1 LPGSRRTSLTSK
13 ALRGREASRLHA
25 ALGVLSLATPNT
37 LRAAEPRPDDPAPE
51 ERSPSSEAELVPVL
65 LDEPSPL
72 AVDYAQYGVA
82 LSGEFLL
89 DAGPLCPDQATTPCI
104 MESGAGP
111 VLRGGYRPAG
121 PWYIGGAYQFAK
133 LESNN
138 LLRLG
143 ILQSLY
149 AEGRYYFDVGVLI
162 TPYVTWALGGA
173 IYGNEF
179 SAQTGG
185 VLTFVGGGF
194 EFELSRFAVIGVT
207 AAYEP
212 VLFASFEDTTG
223 QARDTGF
230 AQFAKISFV
239 VELRSEIGRE

>member
-1 LPGSRRTSLTSK
+1 VVATV
-13 ALRGREASRLHA
+13 A
-25 ALGVLSLATPNT
+25 APSPLY
-37 LRAAEPRPDDPAPE
+37 AAEPQPDDPAPA
-51 ERSPSSEAELVPVL
+51 ERARTSGPDPVPVL
-65 LDEPSPL
+65 LDEPTPL

-82 LSGEFLL
+82 LSGELLL

-111 VLRGGYRPAG
+111 VLRGGYRPSG
-121 PWYIGGAYQFAK
+121 PWYVGGAYQFAK

-149 AEGRYYFDVGVLI
+149 AEGRYYFDVGVSI
-162 TPYVTWALGGA
+162 TPYVNWALGGA

-185 VLTFVGGGF
+185 VMTFVGGGF
-194 EFELSRFAVIGVT
+194 EFELSRFAVIGAT
-207 AAYEP
+207 ASYQP
-212 VLFASFEDTTG
+212 VLFAAFQDTTG
-223 QARDTGF
+223 QERDAGF

>member
-1 LPGSRRTSLTSK
+1 V
-13 ALRGREASRLHA
+13 
-25 ALGVLSLATPNT
+25 LGLLVVATPT
-37 LRAAEPRPDDPAPE
+37 SLRAAEPLPDEPAPE
-51 ERSPSSEAELVPVL
+51 PPAPAPEPAPVPVL
-65 LDEPSPL
+65 LDEPTPL

-82 LSGEFLL
+82 LAGEFLL

-104 MESGAGP
+104 MESGSGP
-111 VLRGGYRPAG
+111 VLRGGYRPSG
-121 PWYIGGAYQFAK
+121 PWYVGGAYQFAK

-185 VLTFVGGGF
+185 VMSFVGGGF

-207 AAYEP
+207 ASYQP
-212 VLFASFEDTTG
+212 VLFAAFQDTTG
-223 QARDTGF
+223 QERDTGF

-239 VELRSEIGRE
+239 VELRSEITRE